1 MAVLKSAL
9 VMSSRNEGC
18 VWAAWPGGGAI
29 SPSMGEMSGVGNI
42 VSFARLLGLP
52 GTGLADTILFVGDA
66 FDILCYACDAVLCD

>member
-66 FDILCYACDAVLCD
+66 FDILYHACDAVLCD

>member
-1 MAVLKSAL
+1 MAVLKSAI

-18 VWAAWPGGGAI
+18 VSVAWPGRGAV

-52 GTGLADTILFVGDA
+52 ETELADTSLFVGDV
-66 FDILCYACDAVLCD
+66 FDMLYYSCDAVLCG